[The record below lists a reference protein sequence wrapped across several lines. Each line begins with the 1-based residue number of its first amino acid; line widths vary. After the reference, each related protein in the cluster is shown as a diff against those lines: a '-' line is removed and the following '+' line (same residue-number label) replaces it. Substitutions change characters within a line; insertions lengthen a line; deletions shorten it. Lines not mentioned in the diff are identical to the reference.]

1 MLIISLQFDFSKA
14 LVCLFNAEIY
24 KLKAIEREYET
35 GNERQ
40 EQKSLI
46 TEFTPFTGLRLRVP
60 LQWVPIQ
67 LMAFKMVQN
76 ISGHQLRQQNSM
88 LYRRLQD
95 LLSEN
100 YQMAFKIQR
109 SQLMQ
114 SMVDFRKNT
123 TLEQFY
129 SKNAFFSSPS
139 L

>member
-1 MLIISLQFDFSKA
+1 MLKSA
-14 LVCLFNAEIY
+14 
-24 KLKAIEREYET
+24 KLKAIEREYGT
-35 GNERQ
+35 KNERQ

-46 TEFTPFTGLRLRVP
+46 TDFTPFTGLRLRVP

-88 LYRRLQD
+88 LYRSLQD

-123 TLEQFY
+123 TLGQFY
-129 SKNAFFSSPS
+129 SKNAFFSSLS

>member
-1 MLIISLQFDFSKA
+1 MLKSA
-14 LVCLFNAEIY
+14 
-24 KLKAIEREYET
+24 KLKAIEREYGTE
-35 GNERQ
+35 NERQ

-88 LYRRLQD
+88 LYRSLQD

-129 SKNAFFSSPS
+129 SKNACFSSPS